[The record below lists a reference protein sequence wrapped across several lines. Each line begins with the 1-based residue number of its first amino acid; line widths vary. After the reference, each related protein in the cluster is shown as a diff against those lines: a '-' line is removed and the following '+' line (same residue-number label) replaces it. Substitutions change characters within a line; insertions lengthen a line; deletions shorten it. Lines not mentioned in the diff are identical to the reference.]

1 MHNRAAEGSRVFGC
15 HIYTEPVVMH
25 PADGSHSYSQASTDS
40 ALFRCRDNADSA
52 LSVNGWF
59 AGRWSTKR
67 PALCVFSVAGPSA
80 RELWF
85 AAHGRALPE
94 EMTTLSQ
101 DLQDA
106 VHRTERP
113 APALDALL
121 SPAPIGRT
129 PCGAC
134 GHDRRGCR

>member
-1 MHNRAAEGSRVFGC
+1 MSGQRRLCAVCQWLVRRPVEHKTPSSVRLQRSRTVCRRAS
-15 HIYTEPVVMH
+15 P
-25 PADGSHSYSQASTDS
+25 P
-40 ALFRCRDNADSA
+40 
-52 LSVNGWF
+52 
-59 AGRWSTKR
+59 
-67 PALCVFSVAGPSA
+67 